1 MRHWGLIFL
10 VILLIQEQGIFLQVE
25 ADDGFIRTKGVQF
38 LLNGSPF
45 YANGFNGYWLMYFAT
60 DTSQRDKVTSVFQ
73 DAKQHGLT
81 LARTWA
87 FNDGQDRA
95 LQVSP
100 GYYNEQTFQ
109 VIMIHLA
116 FYSLSSLLKF
126 FILILY
132 VSVNDLDFHF
142 TFGSKGLDFV
152 ISEAKKNGIK
162 LILSLVNNYENFGGR
177 KQYVNWASSQGQ
189 SISSLD
195 DFYTNSVVKG
205 YYKNHI
211 KVRVTLHL
219 SVSLPLLSIFHTTIG
234 DSLRDK

>member
-10 VILLIQEQGIFLQVE
+10 VILLIQEQRIFLQVE

-126 FILILY
+126 FILILS

-142 TFGSKGLDFV
+142 HFWLKG
-152 ISEAKKNGIK
+152 
-162 LILSLVNNYENFGGR
+162 
-177 KQYVNWASSQGQ
+177 
-189 SISSLD
+189 
-195 DFYTNSVVKG
+195 
-205 YYKNHI
+205 
-211 KVRVTLHL
+211 
-219 SVSLPLLSIFHTTIG
+219 IG
-234 DSLRDK
+234 FCHFRS

>member
-1 MRHWGLIFL
+1 MRGWGLIFF
-10 VILLIQEQGIFLQVE
+10 VILLIQEQGFFPQVG
-25 ADDGFIRTKGVQF
+25 ADDGFMRTNGVQL

-45 YANGFNGYWLMYFAT
+45 YANGFNAYWLMYFAT
-60 DTSQRDKVTSVFQ
+60 DTSQREKVTSVFQ
-73 DAKQHGLT
+73 EAKQHGLT

-100 GYYNEQTFQ
+100 GSYNEQTFQ
-109 VIMIHLA
+109 
-116 FYSLSSLLKF
+116 
-126 FILILY
+126 
-132 VSVNDLDFHF
+132 
-142 TFGSKGLDFV
+142 GLDFV

-189 SISSLD
+189 AISSVD
-195 DFYTNSVVKG
+195 DFYTNSIVKG

-211 KVRVTLHL
+211 KTVLTRRN
-219 SVSLPLLSIFHTTIG
+219 SITGVAYKDEPTIMAWELMNEPRCASDQSG
-234 DSLRDK
+234 RTIQVG